1 MSPRPPARTSP
12 ESVLERGSETFTIES
27 RIIREFGERLVK
39 HPEVALL
46 ELVKNAY
53 DADSTTCTISYSYPK
68 RIVVADNGH
77 GMTLTEFKRGWM
89 RIGTSSKEATA
100 NSRSYHRSISGE
112 KGIGRFAV
120 RYLGSKLE
128 LVTTAYDPKR
138 DFNTTLSASFDWPKF
153 DKNED
158 LGAVQV
164 PYTVT
169 RAEPGVPIGT
179 TLTITGLRLSTAK
192 INFRQV
198 QTASLSLLS
207 AYQVLL
213 TRSKDDKLQ
222 DLPALPADERQESD
236 PGFNLTINTG
246 DKLQPESIAADILKN
261 FVMRCVVAVDNGR
274 LKLRLYRRGE
284 TKATLKIDD
293 KYENEV
299 GRMYADLRFFP
310 ARKGT
315 FTGMPVDGRQSRTWL
330 KDHSGV
336 AVFDR
341 DFQVLPYGT
350 TGDDWLGL
358 AADVARNERNPQSSI
373 AKRHFPMTDE
383 VRKSTQLN
391 YMLRLPQPS
400 QLVGAVKVFGVR
412 NREQR
417 RGENGLFATADRQG
431 FVDNSAFR
439 QLIDIVRGAAEAVAH
454 ADRELQLEEEARD
467 AKEQAAKARAGTK
480 QAIAQIQASANLST
494 SEKKTLVK
502 RLLEADELQAQ
513 SDGLKRSRE
522 AALEVMSLLGIVA
535 GFMTHE
541 FGTAI
546 HDLERSHGILERLSK
561 GNPALRADAKAIS
574 EHIAALKDFTAYSQ
588 GFVRGTSIIPDK
600 PVPAKPRILQV
611 LRVFGKH
618 ASDRG
623 IKVTTEVE
631 ADVMAPLVPLSL
643 YGGIVLNLYTNA
655 LKAVMAKPGGGP
667 QQITIRAWVEK
678 GVHRLQVSD
687 TGIGIPAAMTE
698 RIFDPLFTT
707 TDTKR
712 DLLGSGMGLGL
723 TLVRRGAQAFK
734 GTVEVVEPPP
744 GFSTCFDVRLPMGGN
759 E

>member
-1 MSPRPPARTSP
+1 ML
-12 ESVLERGSETFTIES
+12 ESGRESFTIES

-53 DADSTTCTISYSYPK
+53 DADATTCTISYSYPK
-68 RIVVADNGH
+68 SIVVTDTGH
-77 GMTLTEFKRGWM
+77 GMTLPEFKRGWM
-89 RIGTSSKEATA
+89 RIGTSSKEGTAT
-100 NSRSYHRSISGE
+100 SRVYHRSISGE

-120 RYLGSKLE
+120 RYLGRKLE

-138 DFNTTLSASFDWPKF
+138 GFNTTLRATFDWPKF

-158 LGAVQV
+158 LGDVQV
-164 PYTVT
+164 PFTVT
-169 RAEPGVPIGT
+169 RAEPDAPIGT
-179 TLTITGLRLSTAK
+179 TLTITDLRPSTAK

-198 QTASLSLLS
+198 QTASLGLLS

-213 TRSKDDKLQ
+213 TRSEKDKQQ
-222 DLPALPADERQESD
+222 DLPDLPADERKSD
-236 PGFNLTINTG
+236 PGFNLAINTG
-246 DKLQPESIAADILKN
+246 DKLKPESIAADILQN
-261 FVMRCVVAVDNGR
+261 FVMRCVVAVDKGR

-284 TKATLKIDD
+284 AKATLKIDD

-315 FTGMPVDGRQSRTWL
+315 FKGMPVDGRQSRTWL

-350 TGDDWLGL
+350 AGDDWLGL
-358 AADVARNERNPQSSI
+358 AADVARNERHPQSSI

-383 VRKSTQLN
+383 ARKSTQLN

-417 RGENGLFATADRQG
+417 RGEKGLFATADRQG
-431 FVDNSAFR
+431 FVDNAAFR
-439 QLIDIVRGAAEAVAH
+439 QLIDVVRGAAEAIAH
-454 ADRELQLEEEARD
+454 ADRELQLEEEARF
-467 AKEQAAKARAGTK
+467 AEEQAAKARAGTRD
-480 QAIAQIQASANLST
+480 AIAQIQASANLSIP
-494 SEKKTLVK
+494 EKKSLIK
-502 RLLEADELQAQ
+502 RLVEVDELHAQ
-513 SDGLKRSRE
+513 SDDVKRSRE
-522 AALEVMSLLGIVA
+522 AALETMSLLGIVA

-561 GNPALRADAKAIS
+561 SHPALREDAKAIS
-574 EHIAALKDFTAYSQ
+574 EHIVALKDFTAYSQ
-588 GFVRGTSIIPDK
+588 GFVRGTSIVPDK

-611 LRVFGKH
+611 LRVFGKY

-623 IKVTTEVE
+623 IKVTTEVDP
-631 ADVMAPLVPLSL
+631 DVMAPLVPLSL

-655 LKAVMAKPGGGP
+655 MKAVMAKSGGGQ
-667 QQITIRAWVEK
+667 QQIAIRAWVEK
-678 GVHRLQVSD
+678 GLHRLQVSD
-687 TGIGIPAAMTE
+687 TGIGIPSAMSE

-744 GFSTCFDVRLPMGGN
+744 GFSTCFDVKLPMGGN

>member
-1 MSPRPPARTSP
+1 
-12 ESVLERGSETFTIES
+12 VLE
-27 RIIREFGERLVK
+27 
-39 HPEVALL
+39 
-46 ELVKNAY
+46 
-53 DADSTTCTISYSYPK
+53 
-68 RIVVADNGH
+68 
-77 GMTLTEFKRGWM
+77 
-89 RIGTSSKEATA
+89 
-100 NSRSYHRSISGE
+100 
-112 KGIGRFAV
+112 
-120 RYLGSKLE
+120 
-128 LVTTAYDPKR
+128 TTAYDSKFG
-138 DFNTTLSASFDWPKF
+138 FNTTLRAVFDWPQF

-164 PYTVT
+164 PYTVV
-169 RAEPGVPIGT
+169 RAKPSTPIGT
-179 TLTITGLRLSTAK
+179 TLTITDLRDSTEK
-192 INFRQV
+192 IDFRQV

-213 TRSKDDKLQ
+213 TRTKDDIQQ
-222 DLPALPADERQESD
+222 DLPDLPNDERQKTD

-246 DKLQPESIAADILKN
+246 DQLKQESIAADILQN
-261 FVMRCVVAVDNGR
+261 FVMRCVVAVDKGR

-284 TKATLKIDD
+284 EEATLKIDD
-293 KYENEV
+293 KYESAV

-315 FTGMPVDGRQSRTWL
+315 FKGMPVDGRQSRTWL
-330 KDHSGV
+330 KEHSGV

-350 TGDDWLGL
+350 EGDDWLGL
-358 AADVARNERNPQSSI
+358 AADVARSERNPQSSI

-383 VRKSTQLN
+383 ARKSTQLN

-417 RGENGLFATADRQG
+417 RGEKGLFATADRQG
-431 FVDNSAFR
+431 FVDNEAFR
-439 QLIDIVRGAAEAVAH
+439 QLIDVVRGAAEAIAH
-454 ADRELQLEEEARD
+454 ADRELQLEEDARL
-467 AKEQAAKARAGTK
+467 AEEQAAKARAGTQ

-494 SEKKTLVK
+494 SEKKSLVK
-502 RLLEADELQAQ
+502 RLVEVDELQAQ
-513 SDGLKRSRE
+513 SEDLKRSRE
-522 AALEVMSLLGIVA
+522 AALETMSLLGIVA

-546 HDLERSHGILERLSK
+546 HDLERSHGILEQLSK
-561 GNPALRADAKAIS
+561 SHPALRDEAKAIS

-623 IKVTTEVE
+623 IAVTAEVE
-631 ADVMAPLVPLSL
+631 ADVKAPLVPLSL
-643 YGGIVLNLYTNA
+643 YSGIVLNLYTNA
-655 LKAVMAKPGGGP
+655 LKAVMAKPGGGA
-667 QQITIRAWVEK
+667 QQITIRAWIEK

-687 TGIGIPAAMTE
+687 TGIGIPAALTE
-698 RIFDPLFTT
+698 RIFDPLFST

-744 GFSTCFDVRLPMGGN
+744 GFSTCFDVKLPMGGN

>member
-1 MSPRPPARTSP
+1 MSPRSIARVSP
-12 ESVLERGSETFTIES
+12 QPVLESGREPFTIES

-68 RIVVADNGH
+68 SIVVADSGH
-77 GMTLTEFKRGWM
+77 GMTLAEFKSGWM

-100 NSRSYHRSISGE
+100 SSRTYRRSISGE

-120 RYLGSKLE
+120 RYLGNKLE
-128 LVTTAYDPKR
+128 LVTTAYDPR
-138 DFNTTLSASFDWPKF
+138 RGFNTTLRAIFDWPKF

-158 LGAVQV
+158 LGAIQV
-164 PYTVT
+164 PFTVT
-169 RAEPGVPIGT
+169 QAAPGVPIGT

-198 QTASLSLLS
+198 QTASLGLLS

-213 TRSKDDKLQ
+213 SRSEKEVQ
-222 DLPALPADERQESD
+222 HDLPDLPSDERQDSD
-236 PGFNLTINTG
+236 PGFNLAINTG
-246 DKLQPESIAADILKN
+246 DKIEPESIAADILQN
-261 FVMRCVVAVDNGR
+261 FVMRCVVAVHKGR

-284 TKATLKIDD
+284 ADAMLKIDD
-293 KYENEV
+293 KYENQV

-315 FTGMPVDGRQSRTWL
+315 FKGMPVDGRQSRTWL

-350 TGDDWLGL
+350 AGDDWLGL
-358 AADVARNERNPQSSI
+358 AADVARSERHPQSSI

-383 VRKSTQLN
+383 ARKSTQLN

-412 NREQR
+412 NREQS

-431 FVDNSAFR
+431 FVDNAAFR
-439 QLIDIVRGAAEAVAH
+439 QLIDVVRGAAEAIAH
-454 ADRELQLEEEARD
+454 ADRELQLEEEARF
-467 AKEQAAKARAGTK
+467 AQEQAAKARAGTRE
-480 QAIAQIQASANLST
+480 AIAQIQASKNLST
-494 SEKKTLVK
+494 SEKRSLVK
-502 RLLEADELQAQ
+502 RLVEVDELQAQ
-513 SDGLKRSRE
+513 SDDVKRSRE
-522 AALEVMSLLGIVA
+522 AALETMSLLGVVA

-546 HDLERSHGILERLSK
+546 HDLERSHGILESLSK
-561 GNPALRADAKAIS
+561 SHPALRKDATAIS

-600 PVPAKPRILQV
+600 PVPAKPRIQQV

-618 ASDRG
+618 AAERSIR
-623 IKVTTEVE
+623 VTTEVE

-643 YGGIVLNLYTNA
+643 YSGIVLNLYTNA

-678 GVHRLQVSD
+678 GMHRLQVSD
-687 TGIGIPAAMTE
+687 TGVGIPAAMTE

-723 TLVRRGAQAFK
+723 TLVKRGAQAFK